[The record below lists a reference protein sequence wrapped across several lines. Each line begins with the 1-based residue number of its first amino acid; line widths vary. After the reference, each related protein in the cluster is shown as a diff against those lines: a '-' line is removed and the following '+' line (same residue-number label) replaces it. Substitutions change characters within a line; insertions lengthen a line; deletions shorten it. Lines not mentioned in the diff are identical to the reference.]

1 MRRKALMLLVLVLL
15 LVLLAFVAPSR
26 VGVVVNPRVSSQL
39 VRAGELLAAPREL
52 AGVRLLSGVSAN
64 VSSLVLQ
71 AVEGLL
77 AERALIRSG
86 KLIRVIRSL
95 GARKRP
101 IGLDDSNCG
110 GSHFDVGFVEVA
122 GRRCCGI

>member
-1 MRRKALMLLVLVLL
+1 MLLVLVLL

-39 VRAGELLAAPREL
+39 VRAGELLAASGEL
-52 AGVRLLSGVSAN
+52 ASVRLLSGVSAN
-64 VSSLVLQ
+64 VSSLMLQ
-71 AVEGLL
+71 AVECLL
-77 AERALIRSG
+77 AERALVRSG
-86 KLIRVIRSL
+86 KLIGVVRNL

-101 IGLDDSNCG
+101 IGLDNSNCG
-110 GSHFDVGFVEVA
+110 GSHFDVRLVKVL